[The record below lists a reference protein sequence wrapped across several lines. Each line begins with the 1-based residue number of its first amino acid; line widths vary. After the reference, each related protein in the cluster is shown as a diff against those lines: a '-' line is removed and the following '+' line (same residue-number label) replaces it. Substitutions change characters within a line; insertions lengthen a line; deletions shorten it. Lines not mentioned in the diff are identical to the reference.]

1 MKLNINQKLGLSPT
15 EFKLILFVCF
25 SFIFGLAL
33 NLLFNVSTKSKL
45 LEFDYSFQDSIFLSA
60 NDKNAEEIT
69 ESSYSNV
76 VSKQEVLDFNEVKF
90 KNISKKILPTEK
102 SIELNSATKSE
113 LMNLPGIGEKT
124 AEAIIV
130 MREKNGKFRKLEEI
144 KKVKGI
150 GDKKFEKIIKYI
162 YIK

>member
-1 MKLNINQKLGLSPT
+1 MKPNINQKLGLSPI
-15 EFKLILFVCF
+15 EFKLILFVIF

-33 NLLFNVSTKSKL
+33 NQLFNISAKSKL
-45 LEFDYSFQDSIFLSA
+45 LEFDYSYQDSVFFTEINE
-60 NDKNAEEIT
+60 NDEEIT
-69 ESSYSNV
+69 KSSISNIA
-76 VSKQEVLDFNEVKF
+76 SKQEVLDFNTAKF
-90 KNISKKILPTEK
+90 KNISNKILPAEK
-102 SIELNSATKSE
+102 SIELNSASKSE

-124 AEAIIV
+124 AEAIIS
-130 MREKNGKFRKLEEI
+130 MREKNGKFRKLEEL

>member
-1 MKLNINQKLGLSPT
+1 MKSIINQKLGLSPI
-15 EFKLILFVCF
+15 EFRLILFVFF

-33 NLLFNVSTKSKL
+33 NQLFNISAKSKL
-45 LEFDYSFQDSIFLSA
+45 LEFDYSYQDSIFFDS
-60 NDKNAEEIT
+60 NDENEEEIT
-69 ESSYSNV
+69 EISNSKV
-76 VSKQEVLDFNEVKF
+76 VSKQEVLDFNTAKF
-90 KNISKKILPTEK
+90 KNISNKILSAEK
-102 SIELNSATKSE
+102 SIDLNRATKSE

-130 MREKNGKFRKLEEI
+130 MREKIGKFRKLEEL

>member
-1 MKLNINQKLGLSPT
+1 MKLNINQKLGLSPI
-15 EFKLILFVCF
+15 EFRLILFVFF

-33 NLLFNVSTKSKL
+33 NQLFNISAKSKL
-45 LEFDYSFQDSIFLSA
+45 LEFDYSYQDSIFFDS
-60 NDKNAEEIT
+60 NDENKEEIT
-69 ESSYSNV
+69 EISNSNV
-76 VSKQEVLDFNEVKF
+76 VSKREVLDFNTAKF
-90 KNISKKILPTEK
+90 KNISNKILPAEK
-102 SIELNSATKSE
+102 SIDLNRATKSE

-124 AEAIIV
+124 AEAIIA
-130 MREKNGKFRKLEEI
+130 MREKIGKFRKLEEL

>member
-1 MKLNINQKLGLSPT
+1 MNFDFHKKIGLSSV
-15 EFKLILFVCF
+15 EFKLLLFVFF

-33 NLLFNVSTKSKL
+33 NQLFNISSKSNL
-45 LEFDYSFQDSIFLSA
+45 LEFDYSYQDSIFLSLSRE
-60 NDKNAEEIT
+60 NEEEIFQ
-69 ESSYSNV
+69 SSNTNV
-76 VSKQEVLDFNEVKF
+76 VSKQEVFDFNDTKL
-90 KNISKKILPTEK
+90 KNISSKVLPAEK
-102 SIELNSATKSE
+102 SIDLNKATKSE
-113 LMNLPGIGEKT
+113 LTNLPGIGEKT

-130 MREKNGKFRKLEEI
+130 MREKNGKFRKLEEL